1 MHAIATFTVAS
12 ALALNALWGC
22 KSNRKSKADDSRPTT
37 ALSAIEPSPPVD
49 HLAPGELH
57 AGRELAFGFPIPIGM
72 SVERAF
78 PDAIHLIGDVD
89 VQGLVRYVRANA
101 RTSNLEL
108 RGNRMIFE
116 NVRIPAIGELR
127 RFRVELSGGGRPTR
141 LLIKDV
147 TPNAPPSEP
156 TLSDE
161 ERWRRAGMKPNGDP
175 LDVTQLR

>member
-1 MHAIATFTVAS
+1 MHAIATFTVALTLS
-12 ALALNALWGC
+12 TLWGC
-22 KSNRKSKADDSRPTT
+22 KGTRTSKVDDSRPTT
-37 ALSAIEPSPPVD
+37 ALSATDPSPPVD

-57 AGRELAFGFPIPIGM
+57 AGHDLAFGFPIPIGM

-116 NVRIPAIGELR
+116 NVRIPAIGEFR
-127 RFRVELSGGGRPTR
+127 SFRVEFSGGGRPTR